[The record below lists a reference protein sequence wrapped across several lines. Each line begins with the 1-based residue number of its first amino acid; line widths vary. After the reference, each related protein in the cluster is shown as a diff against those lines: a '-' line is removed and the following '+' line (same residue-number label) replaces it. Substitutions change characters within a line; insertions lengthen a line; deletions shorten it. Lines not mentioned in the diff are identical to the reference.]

1 MTLWERCLCPE
12 CQLVWERNLD
22 GAWRYTAM
30 IAVPVPDERSCPIC
44 ASKLIMMWKKPLP
57 VLPEEMGE
65 V

>member
-1 MTLWERCLCPE
+1 
-12 CQLVWERNLD
+12 
-22 GAWRYTAM
+22 M